1 MKFLNHMKVLHR
13 FLLLAA
19 IAVLIAAI
27 PTVLFVRERL
37 ILIDTLKLEQQ
48 GLTPVRNL
56 LGLTQLSQRHRGL
69 SSMVLNGDT
78 LAHDKQRSVA
88 QKLDTSFVEMASRL
102 QRTVHP
108 QSLAELQQITLQ
120 WNSLRDNAAGS
131 VLSSSES
138 FAAHSALIVRL
149 TKLASRVA
157 EQSGLDLDSVA
168 ESKHLIEAS
177 IDNLWAFAESLA
189 KSRGIGSGL
198 MANSFEEPTQL
209 LVLGQQLTD
218 SQRLLERT
226 NANFEIAFAH
236 SPAAKTRLTAV
247 LQSANQAAKT
257 AIVQSA
263 DLISAKGHPVFGSE
277 DYFATMTQAV
287 DLSFELM
294 DSSLAM
300 VDDILS
306 QRMADAQKVL
316 FIMLG
321 AFLLLLLLGITS
333 AWLIARSLTRQLGGE
348 PNDMVRWM
356 LRVSQGDL
364 TASLPQSHQ
373 QDPQQDHSIMHSMVV
388 MQSNLQKMV
397 QEVRSGAEH
406 MVNAS
411 SQIAAGNMDL
421 SERTERQAS
430 ALEQTSSSTEQL
442 MGTVRQN
449 ADNSSQ
455 ANELAVKASE
465 MVVHGGDQVAKV
477 VSTMDDINQSSRKII
492 DIISVIDGIA
502 FQTNILALNAAVE
515 AARAGEQG
523 RGFAV
528 VASEVR
534 NLAQRSAVAAKEIK
548 VLIGDSI
555 GKVQEGSRQVA
566 LTGATMDEVVA
577 SVKRVTLIMSE
588 VNTASHEQSTGIE
601 QVNLAINQMEQITQQ
616 NAALVEEAAAAS
628 DELKHQARGL
638 QDLVSRFQLP
648 GDSKRPPVPRL
659 TETYVAP
666 TPAIAVS
673 LQRLGGSASSGM
685 AKLRQNGKLPAQKPL
700 PSAAFKADEWEEF

>member
-1 MKFLNHMKVLHR
+1 MNFLNHMKVLHR

-37 ILIDTLKLEQQ
+37 ILIDTLQLEQQ
-48 GLTPVRNL
+48 GLTPVRSL
-56 LGLTQLSQRHRGL
+56 LGLTQQSQRHRGL
-69 SSMVLNGDT
+69 SAMVLNGDT
-78 LAHDKQRSVA
+78 PARDKQRSVA
-88 QKLDTSFVEMASRL
+88 KKLDASFADLASRL
-102 QRTVHP
+102 QHSMSP
-108 QSLAELQQITLQ
+108 QALLELQQIMLQ
-120 WNSLRDNAAGS
+120 WNTLRDNAAGS

-138 FAAHSALIVRL
+138 FVAHSELIVRL
-149 TKLASRVA
+149 TKLANRVA

-168 ESKHLIEAS
+168 ESRHLIEAS

-189 KSRGIGSGL
+189 KIRGIGSGL
-198 MANSFEEPTQL
+198 MVNSFEEPGPL
-209 LVLGQQLTD
+209 LALGQQLTD
-218 SQRLLERT
+218 GQRLLDRT
-226 NANFEIAFAH
+226 NANFDIAFAH
-236 SPAAKTRLTAV
+236 SPAAKIRLTAV
-247 LQSANQAAKT
+247 LQSTNQAAKT
-257 AIVQSA
+257 AMVQSA
-263 DLISAKGHPVFGSE
+263 DLVLAKGHPAFAAD
-277 DYFATMTQAV
+277 DYFAAMTQAV
-287 DLSFELM
+287 DSSFELM

-306 QRMADAQKVL
+306 ERLAGTKRVL

-364 TASLPQSHQ
+364 TATLPQNHK
-373 QDPQQDHSIMHSMVV
+373 QDPQQDHSSMQSMVV

-455 ANELAVKASE
+455 ANELALKASD

-477 VSTMDDINQSSRKII
+477 VSTMDGINQSSRKII

-548 VLIGDSI
+548 LLIGDSMV
-555 GKVQEGSRQVA
+555 KVEEGSRQVA
-566 LTGATMDEVVA
+566 LTGATMEGVVA

-638 QDLVSRFQLP
+638 QELVSRFQLP
-648 GDSKRPPVPRL
+648 GDSNRPPVPRL

-673 LQRLGGSASSGM
+673 LQRLGGNASSGM
-685 AKLRQNGKLPAQKPL
+685 AKLRQNGKLSAQKPV
-700 PSAAFKADEWEEF
+700 PAAFKSDEWEEF